1 MVMRDFVLS
10 LCAAAI
16 LIAALRLL
24 APNGR
29 FEKTLQYAMALF
41 LMLSIISA
49 VLKVD
54 FSLPEFEAEKIET
67 TGESELNLAVLKGA
81 ITELLLDYGV
91 EVQEIYFNTDIL
103 KDGGISITKVTVKTD
118 QAEDAQKIRE
128 IIKSQ
133 TGLLAEVE

>member
-24 APNGR
+24 APSGR

-54 FSLPEFEAEKIET
+54 FSLPDFEAEKIET

-81 ITELLLDYGV
+81 ITQLLLDYGV

-118 QAEDAQKIRE
+118 QAENAQKIRE